1 MLVTSAGV
9 VVDNKFAYSH
19 DDIVTQIA
27 SVTDNPITTV
37 LNTHH
42 HFDHAGSNPS
52 FLLYAQVISH
62 DNARANMLANRQ
74 ASADPA
80 GAPPR
85 LIPRR

>member
-1 MLVTSAGV
+1 V